1 MDQSVSVARTL
12 ASAFRFLGGNLGS
25 ILRLAVLPLLLG
37 WVTLYVSL
45 YAYLDELSVF
55 LHSPN
60 ARIGSQALGLVA
72 AGFFITLLFHCVLA
86 VGLTELALGRL
97 RPNKVSF
104 RVGHTEWRLYAAYL
118 RVLLLVAGAIGV
130 PLVVAW
136 GAARLFKAEG
146 NASYGPAILVA
157 GYVAIVIALIFV
169 AVRVRFLMAPVVV
182 MEQGPVL
189 RRALSLSRGLSL
201 RLLVILIVCIVPGS
215 LVQSAAETAARHA
228 GVLPAVNPGASFR
241 TLVDTLRQILPE
253 FVTISMAS
261 YFVTLILL
269 VGAAVAVY
277 RTRTGASSAAG

>member
-1 MDQSVSVARTL
+1 MTQPVSVAGTL
-12 ASAFRFLGGNLGS
+12 LSAFRFLGRNLSS

-37 WVTLYVSL
+37 WVTLYASL

-60 ARIGSQALGLVA
+60 AQIGSQALGLVA
-72 AGFFITLLFHCVLA
+72 AGFFITLLFHCVVV
-86 VGLTELALGRL
+86 VGLTELALGRPRHDKL
-97 RPNKVSF
+97 YF
-104 RVGHTEWRLYAAYL
+104 RVAHAEWRLYAAYL
-118 RVLLLVAGAIGV
+118 RVLLLVAAAVGV

-136 GAARLFKAEG
+136 GAARLFAAQG
-146 NASYGPAILVA
+146 NPDAGRAAFVA
-157 GYVAIVIALIFV
+157 GYVAVAIALVFI
-169 AVRVRFLMAPVVV
+169 AVRVRFLMAAAVV

-189 RRALSLSRGLSL
+189 RRALALSRGLSL
-201 RLLVILIVCIVPGS
+201 QLLAILIVCIVPGG

-228 GVLPAVNPGASFR
+228 GMLPAINPGASFQ

-261 YFVTLILL
+261 YFVTLVLL
-269 VGAAVAVY
+269 VGAAAAVY